1 MPKAVS
7 KRQQAFFW
15 AQVRRGQMSATEAR
29 RRSVKGKAF
38 KKLPAKKRRP
48 KGRRR

>member
-15 AQVRRGQMSATEAR
+15 AQVHRGQMTASEAR
-29 RRSVKGKAF
+29 KRSVRGKAF
-38 KKLPAKKRRP
+38 KKLPAKARKR
-48 KGRRR
+48 